1 MTRNYARC
9 IKGHPV
15 HGYVRERKGGNLTII
30 GSLRKE
36 GPGAMMT
43 LPGAMDEYAFQA
55 YVEHLLVKTLCV
67 GDVVVMDNL
76 PVHKMSKIIKII
88 EDVGAKVM
96 FLPPYSPDFNPIEKM
111 WSKMKSVLRS
121 MQAKNY
127 EDLLKGVSHALRT
140 VSPQDAQGWFRSCNV

>member
-1 MTRNYARC
+1 MGLRL
-9 IKGHPV
+9 I
-15 HGYVRERKGGNLTII
+15 HGEVTFII
-30 GSLRKE
+30 PKKDDLSISQDNFGKILRYFYFV
-36 GPGAMMT
+36 
-43 LPGAMDEYAFQA
+43 LCLF
-55 YVEHLLVKTLCV
+55 VLLRSNAQK
-67 GDVVVMDNL
+67 NL
-76 PVHKMSKIIKII
+76 PISIFCPVDWKIIKII

>member
-43 LPGAMDEYAFQA
+43 LPGAMDEHAFQA

-111 WSKMKSVLRS
+111 WSKISL
-121 MQAKNY
+121 QDKN
-127 EDLLKGVSHALRT
+127 
-140 VSPQDAQGWFRSCNV
+140 